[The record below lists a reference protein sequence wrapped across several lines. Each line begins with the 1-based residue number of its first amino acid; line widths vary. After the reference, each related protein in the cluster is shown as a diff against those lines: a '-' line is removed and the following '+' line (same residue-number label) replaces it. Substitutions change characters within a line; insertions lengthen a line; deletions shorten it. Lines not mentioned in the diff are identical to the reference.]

1 MAYPN
6 SAITTRALLQDYCL
20 RRLGHP
26 VIEINVDDEQISDR
40 MDDALEYFA
49 EYHFDGVEKV
59 FLKHKITQ
67 VDIDN
72 EYIDM
77 TDPDS
82 DVSGQEYPD
91 GGPVLSVRRVLPVAN
106 FNAFQ
111 TGFFNEEF
119 QLRLNDLNTFTGSSL
134 INWSMSLSNFS
145 MVDYLFTVNPTVLF
159 NRRQNKLFIE
169 TDWANKFD
177 VDDFLIVECYRIL
190 DPTTN
195 VEVYN
200 DLFLKKYCT
209 ALIKR
214 QWGENLKKFE
224 GVQLPGGVTLNGKTI
239 YDEAVEEITKIE
251 EEMNLK
257 WELPPDGFYG

>member
-1 MAYPN
+1 MAYPD
-6 SAITTRALLQDYCL
+6 SRITSRTLLKEYCL

-26 VIEINVDDEQISDR
+26 VIEINVDDEQCDDR
-40 MDDALEYFA
+40 IDDALEFFA

-59 FLKHKITQ
+59 FLKHTITQ
-67 VDIDN
+67 DNIDN
-72 EYIDM
+72 EYIAM
-77 TDPDS
+77 SDPADP
-82 DVSGQEYPD
+82 V
-91 GGPVLSVRRVLPVAN
+91 GGPVIGVNRVLPVPN

-119 QLRLNDLNTFTGSSL
+119 QLRLQDLNTFTGSSL
-134 INWSMSLSNFS
+134 INWQMSLQNWS
-145 MVDYLFTVNPTVLF
+145 MVDHLFTVTPTVHF
-159 NRRQNKLFIE
+159 NRKQDKLYLE
-169 TDWANKFD
+169 TNWDDKFD
-177 VDDFLIVECYRIL
+177 VGDILIVECWRML
-190 DPTTN
+190 DPTQYT
-195 VEVYN
+195 EVYN
-200 DLFLKKYCT
+200 DMFLKKYAS

-257 WELPPDGFYG
+257 YELPPTGRLG